1 MRKVCVGAWVLA
13 WLIVLAVSLVGCF
26 DDTPRMLP
34 PELEPSGNE
43 TAVRASQIIVPTR
56 PYVMAHFVEPSFRD
70 TPLTA
75 DDYDYWEFYLNTI
88 LRDTQT
94 FFADQMEEQGYG
106 RQTFEILSHADS
118 SAVIGWHQLPESAE
132 VYAADEIRML
142 TDIAELDVGGTPYR
156 TYRVYVL
163 DLPTVDWCGRG
174 SANYASGSALVF
186 GSCWQVDTLAHE
198 LGHAFGLRHDWRSAS
213 FVMSYGE
220 RLNPQDTTPQ
230 HRIRSEFSAG
240 AVGWLAQ
247 MPAFTGRI
255 PVQER
260 YGEIGGFTVTHMTPL
275 ARPGRWFD
283 IGLSFNVWTSDLF
296 PYRPVS
302 DAVTRQGYA
311 HGVLLDAS
319 ERLKIGHVLAYFSRD
334 DMHGEFWAAG
344 TGVTARTIAENL
356 PQPRH
361 AYMEYTVQFQAEVP
375 VDLRKVEMRLVTE
388 DGFIAYTTLRNWSEI
403 YLPSGD

>member
-26 DDTPRMLP
+26 DDAPRMLP

-94 FFADQMEEQGYG
+94 FFADEMERHGYG
-106 RQTFEILSHADS
+106 RETFEILSHADG

-132 VYAADEIRML
+132 TYAADEMQL
-142 TDIAELDVGGTPYR
+142 QGDIFGLDVGGTPDR
-156 TYRVYVL
+156 TYHVYVL
-163 DLPTVDWCGRG
+163 DLPSMGWCGIG
-174 SANYASGSALVF
+174 SGVYASGRALVF
-186 GSCWQVDTLAHE
+186 GSCWHVDTLAHE

-220 RLNPQDTTPQ
+220 RLNPHDMTPN

-240 AVGWLAQ
+240 AVGWMAQ
-247 MPAFTGRI
+247 MPAFTGRY
-255 PVQER
+255 PVQGR
-260 YGEIGGFTVTHMTPL
+260 FGEVGNITVMQMTPL

-283 IGLSFNVWTSDLF
+283 IELSFNVWTSTISPF
-296 PYRPVS
+296 RPVPES
-302 DAVTRQGYA
+302 VTRQGYA

-319 ERLKIGHVLAYFSRD
+319 ERLKIGHVLAYFTLG
-334 DMHGEFWAAG
+334 DMHGEFWQAG

-356 PQPRH
+356 PLPRH
-361 AYMEYTVQFQAEVP
+361 AYMAYTVQFQAEVP
-375 VDLRKVEMRLVTE
+375 VDLRKVQMRLLTE
-388 DGFIAYTTLRNWSEI
+388 DGFLVDTTLRNWSSV
-403 YLPSGD
+403 YLPNGD

>member
-94 FFADQMEEQGYG
+94 FFADQMEEKGYG
-106 RQTFEILSHADS
+106 RQTFEILSHADG
-118 SAVIGWHQLPESAE
+118 SAVIKWHQLPESAE

-156 TYRVYVL
+156 TYHVYVL
-163 DLPTVDWCGRG
+163 DLPTTGWCGRG
-174 SANYASGSALVF
+174 SGLDASGSALVF
-186 GSCWQVDTLAHE
+186 TTCWHVDTLAHE

-220 RLNPQDTTPQ
+220 RQNPQDTTPQ

-247 MPAFTGRI
+247 KPAFTGRY
-255 PVQER
+255 PVQGRAGTVGNVTVKQMSPLER
-260 YGEIGGFTVTHMTPL
+260 
-275 ARPGRWFD
+275 AGRWFD
-283 IGLSFNVWTSDLF
+283 CELSFNVWTSTISPF
-296 PYRPVS
+296 RPVS
-302 DAVTRQGYA
+302 DSVTRQGYA

-319 ERLKIGHVLAYFSRD
+319 EPKSVGHVLAYFTLGD
-334 DMHGEFWAAG
+334 LHGEFWAAG

-356 PQPRH
+356 PLLRH
-361 AYMEYTVQFQAEVP
+361 AYMSYTVQFQAEVS
-375 VDLRKVEMRLVTE
+375 VDLHKVQMRLLTE
-388 DGFIAYTTLRNWSEI
+388 DGFLVDTTLLRWHEI
-403 YLPSGD
+403 YLPNGD